1 MVYGIPRLIDHNPCA
16 TVVIYHIYIYQV
28 RQITD
33 MHIYQI
39 STWVLYRLV
48 NILANYGTLKQVLIE
63 ISENTV
69 EYSRIGSIRLYKRL
83 FM

>member
-1 MVYGIPRLIDHNPCA
+1 
-16 TVVIYHIYIYQV
+16 
-28 RQITD
+28 

>member
-1 MVYGIPRLIDHNPCA
+1 
-16 TVVIYHIYIYQV
+16 
-28 RQITD
+28 

-48 NILANYGTLKQVLIE
+48 NILANYGTLKQVLNE
-63 ISENTV
+63 INGNTV
-69 EYSRIGSIRLYKRL
+69 EYSRLGITRLYKRL